1 MKPFDDYPGGGKR
14 ILKKMGRTNTRREDG
29 LWLMENASQDS
40 CAYCDVSLVDTYHHW
55 LLLNVGHVV
64 PARECARLG
73 IPDGWHHSF
82 TNAVHSCFGCS
93 MFDNRYSVMWQAPK
107 APYDWTVREF
117 ITLRDRV
124 LRERYGRIGER
135 SACEIRFFQLNVARS
150 FRGPTKPDSTSPEIH
165 VSGDIETRRER
176 KT

>member
-14 ILKKMGRTNTRREDG
+14 ILKSMGRANARREDG
-29 LWLMENASQDS
+29 LWLMEYASQDS

-82 TNAVHSCFGCS
+82 TNTVLSCFGCNL
-93 MFDNRYSVMWQAPK
+93 FDNRYSVTWQVPRAPD
-107 APYDWTVREF
+107 DWTVREF
-117 ITLRDRV
+117 ITLRDSV
-124 LRERYGRIGER
+124 FRERHRRIGER
-135 SACEIRFFQLNVARS
+135 RDREIRFFRLNVQRS
-150 FRGPTKPDSTSPEIH
+150 FPSAAH
-165 VSGDIETRRER
+165 TRSN
-176 KT
+176 

>member
-1 MKPFDDYPGGGKR
+1 
-14 ILKKMGRTNTRREDG
+14 MGRTNARREDG

-82 TNAVHSCFGCS
+82 TNTVLSCFGCN
-93 MFDNRYSVMWQAPK
+93 MFDNRYSIDWQAPK
-107 APYDWTVREF
+107 APDDWTVQEF

-124 LRERYGRIGER
+124 FRERHRRIGER
-135 SACEIRFFQLNVARS
+135 RACETRFFQERVARS
-150 FRGPTKPDSTSPEIH
+150 SPGRPKPDPFSPEILAS
-165 VSGDIETRRER
+165 SGTETRRE
-176 KT
+176 KKS